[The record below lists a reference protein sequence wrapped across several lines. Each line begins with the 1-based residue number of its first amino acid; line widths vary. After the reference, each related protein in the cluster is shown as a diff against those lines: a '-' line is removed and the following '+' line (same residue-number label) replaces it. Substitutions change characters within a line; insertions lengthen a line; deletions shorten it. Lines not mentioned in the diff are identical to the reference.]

1 MSKHDQVPGAG
12 VDVALT
18 DWDDLLA
25 DVTTRLHLIAGAARA
40 SHWRT
45 ASGLLECAQALEH
58 LDSTPVNKDS
68 RRRQLDLA
76 RFDLRM
82 AQAMSGAGPRRPE
95 RLVDLATTPRIDGQH
110 HEP

>member
-1 MSKHDQVPGAG
+1 MINHDQFPGAG
-12 VDVALT
+12 FDVALT
-18 DWDDLLA
+18 DWDHLLA
-25 DVTTRLHLIAGAARA
+25 AVTTRLHLITGAARA
-40 SHWRT
+40 SRRRT
-45 ASGLLECAQALEH
+45 ASGLLECAEALEH

-82 AQAMSGAGPRRPE
+82 AQAMSGAGPRRAE
-95 RLVDLATTPRIDGQH
+95 HLADPVTTPRTDGQH